1 MQPIET
7 WPGARYPRWVTDAR
21 PRIDGA
27 ERRARLGLRHHLA
40 PSAIASTAIEAAAD
54 LIGLHGSDP
63 ISVYLAAW
71 ARVDGLETRDLDRAL
86 YDDRSL
92 LKILGMRRTMFVL
105 PIEVAGVV
113 QAACTETI
121 ATGERK
127 RLVRMIEDAG
137 IAANGERWLA
147 GVESETVEAL
157 HHMGEATAADLTKEV
172 AGLREQIQF
181 GAGKKWQGRVG
192 VSTRLLFLLAA
203 EGRII
208 RGRPKGTLVSSL
220 YRWTPMDRWVPGG
233 LPLMPAEP
241 ARVDLL
247 RRWLTTFGPGTLRD
261 IQWWVGW
268 TVTMVKRTLAE
279 IRPVEVELDGGS
291 TGYLLADDLEPVVP
305 PAGPWVALLPALD
318 PTIMGWQERAW
329 YLGEHGKRVFDT
341 NGNAGPMILL
351 DGRVVGGWAQRRDGD
366 IAFRLLEDVGSEA
379 AALVAARAAT
389 LRDWLGDLRFIPR
402 FRTPLEQ
409 ELSA

>member
-1 MQPIET
+1 M
-7 WPGARYPRWVTDAR
+7 TDAR
-21 PRIDGA
+21 PRIKAA
-27 ERRARLGLRHHLA
+27 ERRARLGLRHHLV
-40 PSAIASTAIEAAAD
+40 PSALTSTSIEAAAD

-63 ISVYLAAW
+63 VSVYIAAW
-71 ARVDGLETRDLDRAL
+71 ARVHGFTTGDLDRAL
-86 YDDRSL
+86 YDDRCL
-92 LKILGMRRTMFVL
+92 LKILGMRRTMFVV
-105 PIEVAGVV
+105 PIEVAGIV

-121 ATGERK
+121 AKGERK
-127 RLVRMIEDAG
+127 RLVRMIQDAG
-137 IAANGERWLA
+137 IAENGERWLA
-147 GVESETVEAL
+147 GVEAETVEAL
-157 HHMGEATAADLTKEV
+157 YHLGEATAADLTKRVE
-172 AGLREQIQF
+172 GLRAQIPF
-181 GAGKKWQGRVG
+181 GAGKKWQGQVG
-192 VSTRLLFLLAA
+192 VATRLLFLLAA

-220 YRWTPMDRWVPGG
+220 YRWAPIDRWVLGG
-233 LPLMPAEP
+233 LPLMPPEP

-247 RRWLTTFGPGTLRD
+247 RRWLRTFGPGTRKD
-261 IQWWVGW
+261 IQWWTGW
-268 TVTMVKRTLAE
+268 TVAMVKRALAGLG
-279 IRPVEVELDGGS
+279 PVEVELDGGA

-341 NGNAGPMILL
+341 NGNAGPMIML
-351 DGRVVGGWAQRRDGD
+351 DGRVVGGWAQRRDGE

-389 LRDWLGDLRFIPR
+389 LQDWLGDLRFAPR